1 MTRVRQIGETV
12 LLTLIVA
19 SVALSGGFQLNE
31 QGARAMAQGGAF
43 AARASDGSAMYF
55 NPAGLGFQTEGS
67 ILFGATGI
75 VFNSSFYGPLQA
87 NSNQKYEQAKQVF
100 TPINGY
106 IVYPLVDRLTVGVAV
121 NNQYGLGT
129 EWPSTWPGR
138 YLAQKTDLT
147 TWFITP
153 TVSYRISDQLSVG
166 LGGVY
171 ALGTVKLNRYVDT
184 RGIQTPSPVQSALDM
199 KGHGFGVSGGILFKF
214 SPQVSVGVSYRSQV
228 KVDASGSAVFTPN
241 YTALGLPQGD
251 VNASLTLPATGFA
264 GIAFTPTSNLEI
276 EADYQYVGW
285 SSYKTLA
292 FTFAANNST
301 VSSTKNYSDTYILRI
316 GGEYTMA
323 PWHFRAGYLYDHS
336 PVSDQYSEPMLPDA
350 NRNGFNAGLGYDVSN
365 HWNVSVAYFFLKFS
379 DRTVTNTVPELS
391 FDGTYHTYA
400 NLFGANIE
408 FKF

>member
-1 MTRVRQIGETV
+1 MTRVRQIGEIV

-19 SVALSGGFQLNE
+19 SVALAGGFQLNE
-31 QGARAMAQGGAF
+31 HGARAMSQAGAF

-67 ILFGATGI
+67 ILVGATLIG
-75 VFNSSFYGPLQA
+75 FNSSFYGPLQA
-87 NSNQKYEQAKQVF
+87 NSGQKYEQAKQLF

-106 IVYPLVDRLTVGVAV
+106 VVYPLMDQLTVGVAV

-138 YLAQKTDLT
+138 YLAQKTDLIT
-147 TWFITP
+147 YFITP
-153 TVSYRISDQLSVG
+153 TISYRISDKLSVG
-166 LGGVY
+166 LGGIY
-171 ALGTVKLNRYVDT
+171 ATGSVKLNRFVDT
-184 RGIQTPSPVQSALDM
+184 KGIQTPAPVQSALDLS
-199 KGHGFGVSGGILFKF
+199 GHGFGFSGGILFKLSSDF
-214 SPQVSVGVSYRSQV
+214 SVGVSYRSQV
-228 KVDASGSAVFTPN
+228 KVDASGTATFTPD
-241 YTALGLPQGD
+241 YTALGLPQGG
-251 VNASLTLPATGFA
+251 VSSTLTLPATGFG
-264 GIAFTPTSNLEI
+264 GIAYTGVKNLEI

-285 SSYKTLA
+285 SSYKSLEFA
-292 FTFAANNST
+292 FASNNTT
-301 VSSTKNYSDTYILRI
+301 VTSAKNYNDTYILRI

-336 PVSDQYSEPMLPDA
+336 PVSIEYSEPMLPDA
-350 NRNGFNAGLGYDVSN
+350 NRNGLNVGLGYDITN
-365 HWNVSVAYFFLKFS
+365 HWDVSLAYFFLKFD
-379 DRTVTNTVPELS
+379 DRTAVNTVPEIS

>member
-1 MTRVRQIGETV
+1 
-12 LLTLIVA
+12 
-19 SVALSGGFQLNE
+19 
-31 QGARAMAQGGAF
+31 
-43 AARASDGSAMYF
+43 MYF

-75 VFNSSFYGPLQA
+75 AFTSSFYGPTQA
-87 NSNQKYEQAKQVF
+87 DPNQKYTQTKQLF

-106 IVYPLVDRLTVGVAV
+106 VVYPVVDRLTVGAAV

-138 YLAQKTDLT
+138 FLAEKTDLA

-153 TVSYRISDQLSVG
+153 TVSCRISDQLSVG

-171 ALGTVKLNRYVDT
+171 AIGTVKLTRGVDT
-184 RGIQTPSPVQSALDM
+184 RGIQTPSPVQSTLDM
-199 KGHGFGVSGGILFKF
+199 NGHGLGVSGGILYKF

-228 KVDASGSAVFTPN
+228 KVDASGSATFTPD
-241 YTALGLPQGD
+241 YTALSLPQGN
-251 VNASLTLPATGFA
+251 VSATLTLPATGFA
-264 GIAFTPTSNLEI
+264 GIAVKPMANLEI

-292 FTFAANNST
+292 FTFASDNST

-316 GGEYTMA
+316 GGEFTMA
-323 PWHFRAGYLYDHS
+323 PWHFRAGYLYDHT

-350 NRNGFNAGLGYDVSN
+350 DRNGLNLGLGYDVSER
-365 HWNVSVAYFFLKFS
+365 WSISIAYFFLKFN
-379 DRTVTNTVPELS
+379 DRTVTNTVPEIS

-400 NLFGANIE
+400 NLFGADIE

>member
-1 MTRVRQIGETV
+1 MTRVLQIGETF

-19 SVALSGGFQLNE
+19 SVALAGGFQLNE
-31 QGARAMAQGGAF
+31 HGARAMAQAGAF
-43 AARASDGSAMYF
+43 AARATDGSAMYF
-55 NPAGLGFQTEGS
+55 NPAGLGFQTGGS

-75 VFNSSFYGPLQA
+75 AFNSSFYGPLQA
-87 NSNQKYEQAKQVF
+87 NSNQKYEQAKQIF

-106 IVYPLVDRLTVGVAV
+106 IVYPVVDRVTVGAAV

-153 TVSYRISDQLSVG
+153 TVSFRIFDQLSVG

-171 ALGTVKLNRYVDT
+171 ALGTVKLSRYVDT
-184 RGIQTPSPVQSALDM
+184 RGIQTPAPVQSALDM
-199 KGHGFGVSGGILFKF
+199 KGHGFGVSAGILYKF
-214 SPQVSVGVSYRSQV
+214 SPEFSVGVSYRSQV
-228 KVDASGSAVFTPN
+228 KVEASGSATFTPD

-251 VNASLTLPATGFA
+251 VSASLTLPATGFA
-264 GIAFTPTSNLEI
+264 GIAFKPTANLEI
-276 EADYQYVGW
+276 EADYQYIGW

-292 FTFAANNST
+292 FTFAADNST
-301 VSSTKNYSDTYILRI
+301 VSSTKNYSDTYILRF

-336 PVSDQYSEPMLPDA
+336 PVSDQYAEPMLPDA
-350 NRNGFNAGLGYDVSN
+350 NRNGLNVGLGYEVSKQ
-365 HWNVSVAYFFLKFS
+365 WDISVAYFFLKFS
-379 DRTVTNTVPELS
+379 DRTVQKTAPEIS

>member
-1 MTRVRQIGETV
+1 MTRVRQIGEIV

-19 SVALSGGFQLNE
+19 SVALAGGFQLNE
-31 QGARAMAQGGAF
+31 HGARAMAQAGAF

-75 VFNSSFYGPLQA
+75 VFNSSFYGPMQA
-87 NSNQKYEQAKQVF
+87 NPDQKYEQAKQIF
-100 TPINGY
+100 TPVNGY
-106 IVYPLVDRLTVGVAV
+106 IVYPVVDRLTVGVAV

-138 YLAQKTDLT
+138 FLAEKTDLA
-147 TWFITP
+147 TWFVTP
-153 TVSYRISDQLSVG
+153 TVSYRITDQISLG

-171 ALGTVKLNRYVDT
+171 ALGTVKLTRGVDT
-184 RGIQTPSPVQSALDM
+184 RGIQTPAPVQSTLDM
-199 KGHGFGVSGGILFKF
+199 KGHGFGVSGGLLFKI

-228 KVDASGSAVFTPN
+228 KVDASGSATFTPN

-251 VNASLTLPATGFA
+251 VSATLTLPATGFA
-264 GIAFTPTSNLEI
+264 GIAYKPMPDLEV

-323 PWHFRAGYLYDHS
+323 PWHFRAGYLYDHT

-350 NRNGFNAGLGYDVSN
+350 NRNGLNLGLGYDVSK
-365 HWNVSVAYFFLKFS
+365 HWDVSVAYFFLKFN
-379 DRTVTNTVPELS
+379 DRTVTTTVPEIS